1 MVVNILPRK
10 NCLSRGAPGD
20 GGGEQLIAA
29 NIDTIFIVTSAGKD
43 LNLRRLERYLT
54 VVYSS
59 GASPV
64 ILLNNINL
72 TDNPTR
78 LSEKIKSIAGDV
90 PVILLSAPSKT
101 GFDALSPYLRL
112 GKTVTLVGS
121 SGIGESMLINAL
133 YDETVQKTADIR
145 EDDEKGRHT
154 TTVRQLFVLPS
165 GAILIDNPGIREIQ
179 LGDSAEGLEKAFSD
193 IARSP

>member
-1 MVVNILPRK
+1 
-10 NCLSRGAPGD
+10 
-20 GGGEQLIAA
+20 
-29 NIDTIFIVTSAGKD
+29 
-43 LNLRRLERYLT
+43 
-54 VVYSS
+54 
-59 GASPV
+59 V

-78 LSEKIKSIAGDV
+78 LLEKIKYIAGDV

-121 SGIGESMLINAL
+121 SGVGEFMLINAL

-179 LGDSAEGLEKAFSD
+179 LGDSAEGLEKEFSD
-193 IARSP
+193 IARAHNCRFKDGTHREEPGCTVFQAVKDGLISEEQLDR